1 MRGTLRSWVASTLLL
16 VALAA
21 CADESTTTEPSAPS
35 TPLTTAA
42 ASETSSEP
50 RPTTTPTTS
59 STPAVQHHLWI
70 SFSIGGFPYETAGTW
85 TDCVSLSDPSRGPD
99 TTVKVTD
106 GNGAIVGSSTFRSL
120 NEGDLTDPD
129 FGDAAQYARA
139 VEPDQYADC
148 VVVAD
153 FDVTDSA
160 VYRIDY
166 GGGPGMPYTNA
177 QLDELGWYVQDGV
190 G

>member
-1 MRGTLRSWVASTLLL
+1 M
-16 VALAA
+16 
-21 CADESTTTEPSAPS
+21 
-35 TPLTTAA
+35 
-42 ASETSSEP
+42 
-50 RPTTTPTTS
+50 
-59 STPAVQHHLWI
+59 QHHLWI